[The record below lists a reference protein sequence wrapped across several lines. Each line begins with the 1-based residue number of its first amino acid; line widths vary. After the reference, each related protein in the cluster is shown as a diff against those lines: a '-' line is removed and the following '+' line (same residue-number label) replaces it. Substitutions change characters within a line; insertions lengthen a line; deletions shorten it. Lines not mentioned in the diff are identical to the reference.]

1 VPTDPTQTAAGRAL
15 RKHHE
20 SIGSQHLRDL
30 LQQRGRASD
39 MTRLLGNLSVDFSR
53 ARANTNTL
61 ALLADL
67 ASELQIE
74 QNLHAMVKGIH
85 LNTTE
90 DRAAL
95 HTALR
100 LSDDDELEVDGTDVA
115 AEVSRVKERM
125 SRFVDSVHSGQW
137 KGATDE
143 RITDV
148 VNIGIGGSDLGPR
161 MVVQALRTS
170 WVAGIRVHFVS
181 NVDPA
186 DLDAVLAT
194 VNPANTLFVVVSKTF
209 TTVETLSNAVAARG
223 WIVDA
228 LGAQA
233 TAHHMVAVSA
243 NDSGAQEF
251 GIAPEAVFGF
261 WDWVGGRYSLSS
273 PVGLAI
279 ELAIGPVAMREF
291 RRGMHEI
298 DVAAVSTPAQDNAAI
313 ILGLLDF
320 WYTEYFDVD
329 SKAIIPYSQDLALF
343 PAHMQQLQMESNG
356 KSVTAEGYPVTWRT
370 SPSVW
375 GAPGTNGQHAFFQML
390 HQGTNLVPLDF
401 IGVRPPDAA
410 TNDGGRGAL
419 LVSNFVAQAAVLALG
434 RTESELS
441 ADGVAAALIPH
452 KVMPGNR
459 PTTVILLPDL
469 RPQSVGQL
477 VALYEH
483 ATVVAGFCW
492 GINPFDQWGVELG
505 KQMSQQLL
513 PALEGQRVPAGT
525 DASTTATIEAIRQG
539 WLNG

>member
-1 VPTDPTQTAAGRAL
+1 MDPTQTTAGLAL
-15 RKHHE
+15 REHHKH
-20 SIGSQHLRDL
+20 IGSQHLRDL
-30 LQQRGRASD
+30 LQQPHRATG
-39 MTRLLGNLSVDFSR
+39 MTRSMGNLQVDFSR
-53 ARANTNTL
+53 ARADTNTL
-61 ALLADL
+61 ALLSDL

-74 QNLHAMVKGIH
+74 QKLKAMVSGVH

-90 DRAAL
+90 NRAAL

-100 LSDDDELEVDGTDVA
+100 LSDDDELVVDGADVA
-115 AEVSRVKERM
+115 AEVSRVKQRM
-125 SRFVDSVHSGQW
+125 SQFVDSVHSGQW
-137 KGATDE
+137 QGATGK

-170 WVAGIRVHFVS
+170 WVPGIHVHFVS

-186 DLDAVLAT
+186 DLDAVLAALD
-194 VNPANTLFVVVSKTF
+194 PASTLFVVVSKTF
-209 TTVETLSNAVAARG
+209 TTVETLSNAVAARE

-228 LGAQA
+228 LGQQA
-233 TAHHMVAVSA
+233 TANHMVAVSA

-279 ELAIGPVAMREF
+279 ELAIGPKAMREF
-291 RRGMHEI
+291 RLGMNEI
-298 DVAAVSTPAQDNAAI
+298 DRAVVTTPTRDNAAI

-356 KSVTAEGYPVTWRT
+356 KSVTSEGKPVAWRT

-401 IGVRPPDAA
+401 IGVRPPTQAA
-410 TNDGGRGAL
+410 NDGGRGAL
-419 LVSNFVAQAAVLALG
+419 LVANFVAQAAVLAIG
-434 RTESELS
+434 RTAAELS
-441 ADGVAAALIPH
+441 ADGVAPELIPH
-452 KVMPGNR
+452 KLMPGNR

-477 VALYEH
+477 VAMYEH

-513 PALEGQRVPAGT
+513 PALEGQEVPPGT
-525 DASTTATIEAIRQG
+525 DASTAATIAAIRQG
-539 WLNG
+539 WR